1 MNGYTFQCLS
11 VSKVD
16 KNLYESSTKIKK
28 KNIGQKGFKICFP
41 YKKWNLGMKW
51 RGRCSLVVVIDWKIV
66 LFNSELFREHLHH
79 SLLIWHWRFWECT
92 PRHTMYSIHPSD
104 YAKGKALISW
114 MRENFS
120 TALLVVCLAS
130 AWRQKLPTSTQCCTQ
145 SRVLETQLKL

>member
-114 MRENFS
+114 MREIFS
-120 TALLVVCLAS
+120 LPCWLF
-130 AWRQKLPTSTQCCTQ
+130 AWRLPGTTNCQPRRNAVHS
-145 SRVLETQLKL
+145 LETQLKL